1 MNDLSIAPIRERLT
15 AGEPLTIAGLGDSLT
30 YGWMV
35 RRGFFDRFVDGVE
48 GRYPRATIERVNAG
62 IPGDT
67 ARGGAARVERV
78 LAKEPDLVTV
88 QFGLNDAYMGIEIGS
103 FEGFLRAIVK
113 QVIAADALPVLCTS
127 CPVAYASDQGMADPV
142 YAAIR
147 RIAELSSLPI
157 ADLERHWLDQA
168 DPDAGIDD
176 YYQEDGV
183 HPTDPGHE
191 LMAGGLLALLAG

>member
-1 MNDLSIAPIRERLT
+1 MEEPRVEPLIERLA
-15 AGEPLTIAGLGDSLT
+15 AGERLVVAGLGDSLT

-35 RRGFFDRFVDGVE
+35 RRGFFDRFVDGLE
-48 GRYPRATIERVNAG
+48 GRFPSSSVERVNAG

-78 LAKEPDLVTV
+78 IAQNPDLVTV
-88 QFGLNDAYMGIEIGS
+88 QFGLNDVYMGVEMGA
-103 FEGFLRAIVK
+103 FEAALRAIVK
-113 QVIAADALPVLCTS
+113 AVIAGGAVPVLCTS
-127 CPVAYASDQGMADPV
+127 CPVAYAADQAMADPA

-147 RIAELSSLPI
+147 RIAELSSLPL
-157 ADLERHWLDQA
+157 ADLERHWLDHA

-176 YYQEDGV
+176 HYQEDGV

-191 LMAGGLLALLAG
+191 LMAGGLLALFAR